1 MENEIKDYLY
11 KGRIVF
17 YNAEKGYGFIRV
29 ENSSRDKLFFHKSK
43 VNGETE
49 PERRQRV
56 GFNTIKSNLKGS
68 YAVDIDII
76 PEG

>member
-29 ENSSRDKLFFHKSK
+29 DNSSREKLFFHRTS
-43 VNGETE
+43 VNGDTE
-49 PERRQRV
+49 PARRQHV
-56 GFNTIKSNLKGS
+56 GFNEIKSNLKGS